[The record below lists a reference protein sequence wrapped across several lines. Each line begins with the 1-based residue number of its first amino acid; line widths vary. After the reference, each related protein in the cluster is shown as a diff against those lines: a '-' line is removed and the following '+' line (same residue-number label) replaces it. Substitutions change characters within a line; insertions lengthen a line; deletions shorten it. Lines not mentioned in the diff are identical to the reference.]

1 LLLIYV
7 TDLTMTMKKP
17 YTATSMGK
25 LFLML
30 IPICALRYYALLKE
44 SLLISSFETIPSTAD
59 SVDTSFTQ
67 PSFTSVRDE
76 IAYKQSTSIT
86 DPSLT
91 SLTATATNTNG
102 TPQTLEVAIVI
113 LMSMQRSSSTT
124 LLTLLDNSPCFLH
137 FDEFYNNDGR
147 GWGNGALNGGQF
159 IKNAKVLK
167 MTQAQLLKALRS
179 EVESVARKENKEC
192 GGKYVVGIKMFP
204 FFLKNNQHKGIL
216 TNFPNLTTV
225 VLERNMEDRW
235 KSKYVAETTGDWKH
249 EGQQEHKDKIANM
262 DIPPLK
268 DYRAFCKQKGKVAFM
283 LCHFPDEHI
292 QWYRFIRNTL
302 SEDKRVEV
310 SFLDVVLNNGTDA
323 YNMVARALPVPYQHI
338 FPLK

>member
-1 LLLIYV
+1 
-7 TDLTMTMKKP
+7 MTMKKP

-25 LFLML
+25 LFLIL

-102 TPQTLEVAIVI
+102 TPQTLEVEIV
-113 LMSMQRSSSTT
+113 LLLSMQRSSSTT
-124 LLTLLDNSPCFLH
+124 LLNLLDVSPCFLH

-159 IKNAKVLK
+159 IKQAKVLK

-192 GGKYVVGIKMFP
+192 GGKYVVGVKMFP